1 MDVCEDDDAVFANL
15 STIEDGELSYKWYFG
30 DNSAVNTEYN
40 PAHKYSVGTTTTYTV
55 NLVVSVL
62 DGCDDT
68 AARSITVT
76 TIPTCDF
83 TVAPFNQV
91 GFNTYKFTPANSSYD
106 SYEWFFG
113 EGGTSTNVS
122 PLYQYT
128 FVGSFDITLKAKDA
142 DCQCSNTKKVGITET
157 GIDVVNAGKFK
168 LYPNPSDKFIT
179 IDLLSTN
186 NAVVKVLNQIGQ
198 VVLNKDLS
206 QESTELYIGDLTSGI
221 YTVEVMIDG
230 VKSVTKLSIVH

>member
-1 MDVCEDDDAVFANL
+1 M
-15 STIEDGELSYKWYFG
+15 
-30 DNSAVNTEYN
+30 
-40 PAHKYSVGTTTTYTV
+40 
-55 NLVVSVL
+55 
-62 DGCDDT
+62 
-68 AARSITVT
+68 
-76 TIPTCDF
+76 
-83 TVAPFNQV
+83 
-91 GFNTYKFTPANSSYD
+91 
-106 SYEWFFG
+106 
-113 EGGTSTNVS
+113 
-122 PLYQYT
+122 YQYT